1 MADDIMKCC
10 CPPPGPGPDK
20 KDPFPAMSAHFAHT
34 LDDMREQYLQAQYI
48 DIDGETGVLDSD
60 SLQKLL
66 QSRTNM
72 LVYQNRVF
80 RFSSQEAYLYNYINV
95 YKLESDTSYKVQLIS
110 INTLTGAWVVT
121 DIGGDSKAEIDVLKE
136 DITNIKND
144 ITNIIENVTTET
156 EERKAADE
164 QIIQD
169 TTTSFNAVKDELEVI
184 DEDIQNEI
192 SARESADEALR
203 AGVDSNKESIESN
216 TRDIETLEA
225 GFEAVDEALEQMDES
240 ITGIN
245 TKIDN
250 IGESLNMDGG
260 EVEEAVV

>member
-80 RFSSQEAYLYNYINV
+80 RFSSQEEYLYNYINV

-203 AGVDSNKESIESN
+203 AGVEKNAEDIKSLESEF
-216 TRDIETLEA
+216 ET
-225 GFEAVDEALEQMDES
+225 VDEALEQMNES